1 MLMLFSRVASV
12 FEELE
17 SVSSRTE
24 ITELLS
30 KLFTEAAPEEAGL
43 LSYLMLG
50 NLYPKFRSTTF
61 NFAEKSM
68 VSFLEAELFADKVV
82 KKQKQLSFLGLFS
95 TPEKAVGGSGKLAKK
110 TKELGDVGSA
120 IFYLLKELEI
130 EDDSN
135 LSLVQVYEDL
145 KNIEKISGSGSQ
157 EIKAEMLVDLVKK
170 LSPVEAKFVVRI
182 ILGKLRLGFSEMT
195 ILDSV
200 SWAEAGDKSLRVN
213 LEQAYN
219 ICADIGLIAKKIKDG
234 GIEAIEQLTAMPGVP
249 IRMAAAEREEDAHAI
264 LAKLGPCVAQ
274 PKLDGLRLQVHLFV
288 EDGERV
294 VKFVSRNL
302 QDVTEMFPDLAKAV
316 LSLKSDSLIAE
327 GEAIAIDTESG
338 AFLPFQ
344 ETSKR
349 RRKKEVDLA
358 IESRPMRLYLF
369 DCLYE
374 GAQLLLSQAHSERR
388 KRLVAL
394 VGEDADSSSIIQA
407 IEEATFE
414 TGEDLEN
421 YFDEQIS
428 MGLEG
433 IIAKRIDAPYVA
445 GKRNFNWIKLK
456 RIEKGN
462 LDDTIDAVILGYY
475 SGKGKRAGFGIGAL
489 LVGLFNDKEDRF
501 ESVAKIGTGLTD
513 QEWRDY
519 KAACDQIKVNEQ
531 PHNVVVA
538 KELAPDV
545 WVEPKLV
552 TIIRADEISV
562 SPLHSAGKTEEK
574 SGLALRFPRVMGLRE
589 DKAARDATT
598 VIELKRLKELQQK

>member
-1 MLMLFSRVASV
+1 MNFSLVANV

-17 SVSSRTE
+17 NISSRTA

-30 KLFTEAAPEEAGL
+30 TLFKEATAEEAEL

-61 NFAEKSM
+61 NFAEKNM
-68 VSFLEAELFADKVV
+68 ISFLEVELFADKIV

-95 TPEKAVGGSGKLAKK
+95 APEKAVGTNGKLAKK

-120 IFYLLKELEI
+120 IFHLLKELEI
-130 EDDSN
+130 EEGSG

-145 KNIEKISGSGSQ
+145 KNIEKIYGSGSQ

-170 LSPVEAKFVVRI
+170 LSPIEVKFVVRI

-195 ILDSV
+195 ILDSI
-200 SWAEAGDKSLRVN
+200 SWAEAGDKSLRVK

-219 ICADIGLIAKKIKDG
+219 ICADIGLISKKIRGG
-234 GIEAIEQLTAMPGVP
+234 GIEEIEKLTAMPGVP
-249 IRMAAAEREEDAHAI
+249 IRMAAAERQEDAHAI
-264 LAKLGPCVAQ
+264 VEKLGPCVAQ
-274 PKLDGLRLQVHLFV
+274 PKLDGLRLQVHLYV
-288 EDGERV
+288 ENGERV

-302 QDVTEMFPDLAKAV
+302 QDVTEMFPDLARAV
-316 LSLKSDSLIAE
+316 LKLKTDSLIAE
-327 GEAIAIDTESG
+327 GEAIAIDSKSG

-349 RRKKEVDLA
+349 RRKKEVDRA
-358 IESRPMRLYLF
+358 IESRPMKLYLF

-374 GAQLLLSQAHSERR
+374 SGQLLLDQSHRERR
-388 KRLVAL
+388 EQLVAL
-394 VGEDADSSSIIQA
+394 VGDGTDSDSVIQA
-407 IEEATFE
+407 IEEAAFE
-414 TGEDLEN
+414 SGEELES

-489 LVGLFNDKEDRF
+489 LVGLFIDKEDRF

-513 QEWRDY
+513 QEWREY
-519 KAACDQIKVNEQ
+519 KAACDEIKVNEQ

-538 KELAPDV
+538 KELTPDV
-545 WVEPKLV
+545 WVAPKLV

-574 SGLALRFPRVMGLRE
+574 NGLALRFPRVMGLRE

-598 VIELKRLKELQQK
+598 VVELKRLKELQQK